1 MNIKQKLFK
10 TQIILKNMLNKEFQ
24 EIYEKI
30 EESMIDALKN
40 SAHPFRTFSLAS
52 IDDKMPSLRTV
63 VLRDF
68 SIDNRFLDCHSD
80 LRSPKVDELKKN
92 NNFSALFYSTE
103 KKIQLRF
110 KGEVEIFHKNSITK
124 QRWDIVTPS
133 SKRCYMGPFSPS
145 ESLEE
150 YHPNIPDD
158 VKFKNPSEQESS
170 VGYNNFVIIRCHFHE
185 IDFLKLK
192 YSGHQRCKFIF
203 NEENIKV
210 NWIAP

>member
-1 MNIKQKLFK
+1 M
-10 TQIILKNMLNKEFQ
+10 LKNEFK

-30 EESMIDALKN
+30 EQSMSNALKN
-40 SAHPFRTFSLAS
+40 SAHPYRTFSLAS
-52 IDDKMPSLRTV
+52 LDDKMPSLRTV

-68 SIDNRFLDCHSD
+68 SIDDRFFDFHSD
-80 LRSPKVDELKKN
+80 VRSPKINQLKKN
-92 NNFSALFYSTE
+92 NKFSALFYSSE

-110 KGEVEIFHKNSITK
+110 KGAVKIFHKNSITK
-124 QRWDIVTPS
+124 QRWENITPS

-158 VKFKNPSEQESS
+158 VKFKNPSDQESS
-170 VGYNNFVIIRCHFHE
+170 VGYNNFVIIRCQFHE

-203 NEENIKV
+203 KKENVKV
-210 NWIAP
+210 NWVAP

>member
-1 MNIKQKLFK
+1 
-10 TQIILKNMLNKEFQ
+10 MLNKEFQ

-30 EESMIDALKN
+30 EELMIDALKN

-52 IDDKMPSLRTV
+52 IDEKMPSLRTV

-68 SIDNRFLDCHSD
+68 SIDSRFLDCHSD

-92 NNFSALFYSTE
+92 NKFSALFYSTE

-124 QRWDIVTPS
+124 QRWDSVTPS

-158 VKFKNPSEQESS
+158 VKFKNPSEQESYDCLLYTS
-170 VGYNNFVIIRCHFHE
+170 DAADE
-185 IDFLKLK
+185 
-192 YSGHQRCKFIF
+192 
-203 NEENIKV
+203 
-210 NWIAP
+210 